1 MKVDICID
9 HAERRRIQLRRE
21 MRRLKRWGQITE
33 PDCDRIQ
40 EDAMKNQAF
49 IERLQTKL
57 KEWDSQLNLLESRLK
72 NNYIPTLE
80 HVLSLDT
87 LRAQADEVAAQ
98 WVELMSLGMREDL
111 REDMDRT
118 WEEMGEALTNA
129 TGQRT
134 SAAMPSLRNAHQCF
148 QSSS

>member
-1 MKVDICID
+1 
-9 HAERRRIQLRRE
+9 
-21 MRRLKRWGQITE
+21 
-33 PDCDRIQ
+33 
-40 EDAMKNQAF
+40 MKNQVF

-57 KEWDSQLNLLESRLK
+57 KEWDSQLDFLESRLK
-72 NNYIPTLE
+72 NNYTPTLE

-98 WVELMSLGMREDL
+98 WVELMSLGMWEDL
-111 REDMDRT
+111 REDMERT
-118 WEEMGEALTNA
+118 WEEMGQVLTNA

-134 SAAMPSLRNAHQCF
+134 SAAVPSLRNAHLCF